1 MTGIYPEEW
10 GLEREK
16 MKFIGFSNTFDH
28 MLEQL
33 EDSFWREKQF
43 TSDVSHELRTPIT
56 VILAQCDA
64 MLSQE
69 NITGEQEKGI
79 RMIEK
84 KSREMAQMV
93 SQLLLLS
100 RSRLGKAATTERKP

>member
-1 MTGIYPEEW
+1 MGLGKGKDEIYQ
-10 GLEREK
+10 L
-16 MKFIGFSNTFDH
+16 SNTFDH

-93 SQLLLLS
+93 SQLLFLS
-100 RSRLGKAATTERKP
+100 RADQGKQQLQKETLISAN